1 MSKRKN
7 PAEQELADYND
18 LMTWINE
25 EADEVLQIV
34 DQPVTERQQEYMVR
48 LKLFYDINPIVHT
61 EKAFLFLDTNFRVS
75 YKMH

>member
-34 DQPVTERQQEYMVR
+34 DQPVTDRQQEYMVR
-48 LKLFYDINPIVHT
+48 LKLFHHIDPIVHT
-61 EKAFLFLDTNFRVS
+61 VKLVLACPSV
-75 YKMH
+75 